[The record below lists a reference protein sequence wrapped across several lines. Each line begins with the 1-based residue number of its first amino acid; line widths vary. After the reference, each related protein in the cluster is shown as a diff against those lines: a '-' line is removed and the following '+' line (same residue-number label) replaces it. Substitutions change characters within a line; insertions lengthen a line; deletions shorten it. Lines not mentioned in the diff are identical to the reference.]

1 MNKNDET
8 TPVELSPLSKVVSCV
23 QAPASDILILHYKN
37 HLGIRSLA
45 EIFSMEE
52 SEVGGIIAN
61 FARQFSNIDNLNNVV
76 DCLIKMKKHTSKPD
90 TAAGEEALSS
100 KDREIADLKRRLR
113 ESEIKAEAYL
123 EMIKVAERTFRIP
136 IRKKYGAK

>member
-1 MNKNDET
+1 MNKNDEPT
-8 TPVELSPLSKVVSCV
+8 AVVLPPLSKVVSCV
-23 QAPASDILILHYKN
+23 QAHACDILILHYKN

-52 SEVGGIIAN
+52 SEVDGIIAN
-61 FARQFSNIDNLNNVV
+61 FEQQFSSIDNLNNVV
-76 DCLIKMKKHTSKPD
+76 DCLIKMKKHTAKLD
-90 TAAGEEALSS
+90 TAAGGEAPSS
-100 KDREIADLKRRLR
+100 KDREIADLRRRLR

-123 EMIKVAERTFRIP
+123 EMIKVAEQAFRIP